1 VQRPPSNTLTTDR
14 ADVLRAA
21 GPPRSRNRRWRW
33 LAVGLIG
40 ATASWGLTV
49 AYRRSQA
56 PKPTTFVTVPLA
68 RGNLTETVTA
78 VGTLAPVDAVELGAE
93 VTGRLTRVLVD
104 VNDSVSEGQVLAE
117 IDPEQLSA
125 RVRETSA
132 QLETASANERSARAT
147 LAEAQTKAERVKA
160 LHDEGIASGDELAT
174 AGAAL
179 DRARANVGVA
189 VAQISVANA
198 GLASARSMLARAV
211 IRAPISGIVLS
222 RTVEPGQTVTAG
234 FQTPILFTLAR
245 DLSELELEV
254 EVDEADIG
262 KVREGQTASFA
273 VDAYPGRTFA
283 SRLLQLHNL
292 PKEGATIVTYA
303 AVLAV
308 HNQDRSLRPGM
319 TATAEIVTGQFSDVL
334 LVDNAALRF
343 QPPRPMA
350 ARRRGFLPIP
360 GFGAGPMRP
369 PERPAPDNA
378 ASAQEHIFLSDAS
391 GAPRRVAVDVLATDG
406 TRSAIAPAVARP
418 ARGGAPSEGGGP
430 EGAGASGARASDGRP
445 SPDRFNDLARATDPP
460 PAPPTPAPT
469 LEAGAPV
476 IIDVSLDGPP

>member
-1 VQRPPSNTLTTDR
+1 M
-14 ADVLRAA
+14 LRAA
-21 GPPRSRNRRWRW
+21 GPPRSKNRRFRW
-33 LAVGLIG
+33 LLIGLIG
-40 ATASWGLTV
+40 CVASWAVTV

-56 PKPTTFVTVPLA
+56 PKPTTFMTVPLA

-104 VNDSVSEGQVLAE
+104 VNDAVSEGQVLAE
-117 IDPEQLSA
+117 IDPEQLAA

-132 QLETASANERSARAT
+132 QLETANANERSARAT
-147 LAEAQTKAERVKA
+147 LAEAQTKAERVRA

-189 VAQISVANA
+189 AAQISVANA

-245 DLSELELEV
+245 DLTKLELEV

-262 KVREGQTASFA
+262 KVHEGQTASFV

-283 SRLLQLHNL
+283 SRVLVLHNL

-308 HNQDRSLRPGM
+308 DNQDRSLRPGM

-343 QPPRPMA
+343 EPPRPVG
-350 ARRRGFLPIP
+350 ARRRGLLPIP
-360 GFGAGPMRP
+360 GFGPGAMRP
-369 PERPAPDNA
+369 PERPDAT
-378 ASAQEHIFLSDAS
+378 ASAEDRIFLSDAS
-391 GAPRRVAVDVLATDG
+391 GAARRVLVDVLATDG
-406 TRSAIAPAVARP
+406 TRSAIAPASAPPRAPRDGAARP
-418 ARGGAPSEGGGP
+418 GAPPSERDDRGG
-430 EGAGASGARASDGRP
+430 DGR
-445 SPDRFNDLARATDPP
+445 REDLARASEP
-460 PAPPTPAPT
+460 PAAPPA
-469 LEAGAPV
+469 LEAGAAV
-476 IIDVSLDGPP
+476 IIDVAAGGPS